1 MNNKNENKNLKLI
14 LGIIITVI
22 LFIIGITR
30 QNIEGILGAQN
41 NEINE
46 IVSSEEQ
53 QTASQDIIQGNKEQT
68 SFNKVTI
75 ETGNSVI
82 KKIENLSDSKIYFFD
97 VGQADSILIVNNGKT
112 MLIDAGNNEDGDMR
126 ESIAGSIR

>member
-53 QTASQDIIQGNKEQT
+53 MD
-68 SFNKVTI
+68 F
-75 ETGNSVI
+75 
-82 KKIENLSDSKIYFFD
+82 
-97 VGQADSILIVNNGKT
+97 
-112 MLIDAGNNEDGDMR
+112 
-126 ESIAGSIR
+126 